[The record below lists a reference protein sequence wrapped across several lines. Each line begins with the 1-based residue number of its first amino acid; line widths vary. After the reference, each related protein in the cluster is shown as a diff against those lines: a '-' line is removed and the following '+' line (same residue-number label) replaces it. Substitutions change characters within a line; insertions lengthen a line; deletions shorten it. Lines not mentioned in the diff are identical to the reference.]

1 MRYIPRFI
9 LTIAAMF
16 TTMNLAAQEVKQC
29 YGFIDDPAYAE
40 GHGIYTF
47 DFDGQQMTNIHHRLT
62 TLTDQ
67 TAGAC
72 MVNGVYYWFDYT
84 LNSRGHTSNGFYS
97 YDTETGEVK
106 QIANYGNE
114 QGGNVVSHLCYDY
127 TTRTMYGI
135 WGPGYGLTLGK
146 IDLETGEMTRLSD
159 LHMEVWPS
167 IADSLYENGLRVYAE
182 SVKNMVVSLAISYDG
197 DMYALE
203 FCGGLY
209 RVNKTTGDCTYIG
222 RLNHLK
228 ENDFRYDQ
236 NNLFF
241 DNDSEKL
248 YLRAYSKNRTTGV
261 GCVYLQEVDPKTA
274 HTIPLQEWVINDE
287 DDYPHF
293 YQLFGIHVPFLPA
306 EASAP
311 AKVTDVI
318 ITPGAEGALT
328 ATLEWDNPSKTY
340 ARGGTLEELTAVVVY
355 RDGEEV
361 WRNDNPVIGGHESFT
376 DHVEKRGF
384 YDYRII
390 GFNSMGK
397 GDRYNTSLFIGED
410 DPKAVGDLTV
420 TSEGDGA
427 RLTWTAP
434 TEGKYGAWINTAT
447 LRYDIVRQPDGVKVG
462 NGITECTFLDDQIPE
477 YERYQYEVTAR
488 TALYTGVT
496 ARTDMVAVGPS
507 FQIPASFPLRDANKM
522 MLWKII
528 DGNQN
533 WYTWTMNPQVGEGA
547 YCQYGNDGYAAHDW
561 LISPRVAFKK
571 DQHYKLTFE
580 VVPGNKLIREKLLV
594 AWGQGQEE
602 AKQDSLTQFEIL
614 HDGPV
619 TLRVNLPIL
628 SEDKDLNIGFLY
640 RSDVVNYQL
649 LLRDV
654 VVDEDHEGYIDGHVT
669 NTDGQP
675 VQGAVVRAA
684 NGRYQARTDA
694 DGYYKLMYLPA
705 QKYTIQVVC
714 LGYQN
719 KTASVTVEELKTTT
733 QDMQITPLP
742 AYALE
747 GRVMDVAGDVVAD
760 AEVKLS
766 GYDNRTTKTD
776 DEGRFSFAEVFKS
789 SNYTVTVTKLGYVP
803 YSKVTPVNA
812 DVDMGTI
819 ELADDVV
826 APKAVIVS
834 ADNETATVSWR
845 SPIGTPRLF
854 RIDDGTYTTSLG
866 YQSGAT
872 TNNVFGVINRTPA
885 TVYSVEYLLSSPVE
899 EDKGTVTLRLIALD
913 DEGMPNGNVLYETTI
928 PYQNGSWTIY
938 SLPHPVD
945 APTGYY
951 TCIGYDGFLGI
962 AIDGNGDATQY
973 PFVKRVNCF
982 GDYTKGEWYFLDNQ
996 SSAQM
1001 RHNFCIRTWADPYN
1015 EDSIVTPSE
1024 TIVYKTE
1031 KTETLAPELT
1041 AIAASASIEAP
1052 SGAVGGALA
1061 SPLRI
1066 VQDRVRYNVY
1076 RMTNADASSESA
1088 WTLLAE
1094 NLQEC
1099 SYADAEWRSLPQG
1112 VYRYAVKAV
1121 YTGDKLSSAAMTDS
1135 VGCKMLTQVRLHIA
1149 TQTPDDESWGAEVTI
1164 TDGYNHLY
1172 TTTVEDGEAVIDNVW
1187 KGHYMLTV
1195 SLDGFQGIS
1204 VPLDLSLEDSYEFS
1218 YELTEIRVQPF
1229 NLMVE
1234 EVEGT
1239 EKAEMRF
1246 VWNFPDYF
1254 FDDFEEHEDF
1264 MVNSPG
1270 SIGWQYIDGDGCETG
1285 GFLGFE
1291 EWDCLFKPMAFC
1303 VFNAYNIL
1311 SEDGQGTMAD
1321 YMQMMRS
1328 HSGHKQLASFSADG
1342 AANDDWLITPRL
1354 YFKQPFTFS
1363 FYARSYDGYNY
1374 PELIEVRYSTT
1385 GCNKDDFTQV
1395 AMKKTGVKSA
1405 LGETA
1410 YNYYELELPAEAR
1423 YVAIH
1428 HMSDQLRVLS
1438 IDDVFVGLKQA
1449 NSRSQIVNRQSV
1461 NRNSHKM
1468 PALEGQ
1474 YEVYLDGQKV
1484 ADTDETSY
1492 VFSHL
1497 TQGKHT
1503 AGVLASYTSGKTE
1516 MTTIDFDC
1524 QLIDGVPSVALLKQ
1538 PTGRLF
1544 DLQGRRI
1551 EYAGQKG
1558 IFIMTDGEKSFKV
1571 MKK

>member
-1 MRYIPRFI
+1 
-9 LTIAAMF
+9 
-16 TTMNLAAQEVKQC
+16 
-29 YGFIDDPAYAE
+29 
-40 GHGIYTF
+40 
-47 DFDGQQMTNIHHRLT
+47 
-62 TLTDQ
+62 
-67 TAGAC
+67 
-72 MVNGVYYWFDYT
+72 
-84 LNSRGHTSNGFYS
+84 
-97 YDTETGEVK
+97 
-106 QIANYGNE
+106 
-114 QGGNVVSHLCYDY
+114 
-127 TTRTMYGI
+127 
-135 WGPGYGLTLGK
+135 
-146 IDLETGEMTRLSD
+146 
-159 LHMEVWPS
+159 
-167 IADSLYENGLRVYAE
+167 
-182 SVKNMVVSLAISYDG
+182 
-197 DMYALE
+197 
-203 FCGGLY
+203 
-209 RVNKTTGDCTYIG
+209 
-222 RLNHLK
+222 
-228 ENDFRYDQ
+228 
-236 NNLFF
+236 
-241 DNDSEKL
+241 
-248 YLRAYSKNRTTGV
+248 
-261 GCVYLQEVDPKTA
+261 
-274 HTIPLQEWVINDE
+274 
-287 DDYPHF
+287 
-293 YQLFGIHVPFLPA
+293 
-306 EASAP
+306 
-311 AKVTDVI
+311 
-318 ITPGAEGALT
+318 
-328 ATLEWDNPSKTY
+328 
-340 ARGGTLEELTAVVVY
+340 
-355 RDGEEV
+355 
-361 WRNDNPVIGGHESFT
+361 
-376 DHVEKRGF
+376 
-384 YDYRII
+384 
-390 GFNSMGK
+390 
-397 GDRYNTSLFIGED
+397 
-410 DPKAVGDLTV
+410 
-420 TSEGDGA
+420 
-427 RLTWTAP
+427 
-434 TEGKYGAWINTAT
+434 
-447 LRYDIVRQPDGVKVG
+447 
-462 NGITECTFLDDQIPE
+462 
-477 YERYQYEVTAR
+477 
-488 TALYTGVT
+488 
-496 ARTDMVAVGPS
+496 
-507 FQIPASFPLRDANKM
+507 
-522 MLWKII
+522 
-528 DGNQN
+528 
-533 WYTWTMNPQVGEGA
+533 
-547 YCQYGNDGYAAHDW
+547 
-561 LISPRVAFKK
+561 
-571 DQHYKLTFE
+571 
-580 VVPGNKLIREKLLV
+580 
-594 AWGQGQEE
+594 
-602 AKQDSLTQFEIL
+602 
-614 HDGPV
+614 
-619 TLRVNLPIL
+619 
-628 SEDKDLNIGFLY
+628 
-640 RSDVVNYQL
+640 
-649 LLRDV
+649 
-654 VVDEDHEGYIDGHVT
+654 
-669 NTDGQP
+669 
-675 VQGAVVRAA
+675 
-684 NGRYQARTDA
+684 
-694 DGYYKLMYLPA
+694 
-705 QKYTIQVVC
+705 
-714 LGYQN
+714 
-719 KTASVTVEELKTTT
+719 
-733 QDMQITPLP
+733 
-742 AYALE
+742 
-747 GRVMDVAGDVVAD
+747 
-760 AEVKLS
+760 
-766 GYDNRTTKTD
+766 
-776 DEGRFSFAEVFKS
+776 
-789 SNYTVTVTKLGYVP
+789 
-803 YSKVTPVNA
+803 
-812 DVDMGTI
+812 
-819 ELADDVV
+819 
-826 APKAVIVS
+826 
-834 ADNETATVSWR
+834 
-845 SPIGTPRLF
+845 
-854 RIDDGTYTTSLG
+854 
-866 YQSGAT
+866 
-872 TNNVFGVINRTPA
+872 
-885 TVYSVEYLLSSPVE
+885 
-899 EDKGTVTLRLIALD
+899 
-913 DEGMPNGNVLYETTI
+913 
-928 PYQNGSWTIY
+928 
-938 SLPHPVD
+938 
-945 APTGYY
+945 
-951 TCIGYDGFLGI
+951 
-962 AIDGNGDATQY
+962 
-973 PFVKRVNCF
+973 
-982 GDYTKGEWYFLDNQ
+982 
-996 SSAQM
+996 
-1001 RHNFCIRTWADPYN
+1001 
-1015 EDSIVTPSE
+1015 
-1024 TIVYKTE
+1024 
-1031 KTETLAPELT
+1031 
-1041 AIAASASIEAP
+1041 
-1052 SGAVGGALA
+1052 
-1061 SPLRI
+1061 
-1066 VQDRVRYNVY
+1066 
-1076 RMTNADASSESA
+1076 MTNADASSESA